1 MHPDSGLDASLL
13 GLVDLS
19 ITNISKQ
26 HLTSETGPSIVLAR
40 LADAMMHQR
49 WILQKKLDSI
59 QEQRTHSHH
68 KEQHKHIVISER

>member
-49 WILQKKLDSI
+49 
-59 QEQRTHSHH
+59 
-68 KEQHKHIVISER
+68 